1 VTIRWGAS
9 VVRLCGRYDQILW
22 VGWGVRKVS
31 GIDLGL
37 VDDTVRDLPAGKPL
51 RDEVMSIELPPAT
64 RGMLDELVSRRET
77 GITAA

>member
-1 VTIRWGAS
+1 
-9 VVRLCGRYDQILW
+9 
-22 VGWGVRKVS
+22 
-31 GIDLGL
+31 LGL